1 MSRVSRGFRIT
12 GWVIK
17 SLFYVLVFSVIAFLL
32 WRIGSSGNPK
42 SMKTITPNEKLCA
55 AYERTQGKPEMFRQ
69 EQNILTRGES
79 NAGYFAV
86 TECLFIPDANQI
98 QIVVR
103 YNNSTI
109 RATAQDYSLEAVPS
123 RDTELYDIS
132 LTIATDRTPSVT
144 EDNAGNDP
152 EAVAFTRVFPSS
164 VSADTKNLYNYR
176 RLVFDLDEVG
186 LSLGDLVSTDLL
198 LAVYA
203 DIYYNGDIRYDEPA
217 YGTLCLYDYVTER
230 EPASLERRD
239 RKAIEAYREP

>member
-17 SLFYVLVFSVIAFLL
+17 SLFYIVIFSVIFFLL
-32 WRIGSSGNPK
+32 WRIFSSGNPR
-42 SMKTITPNEKLCA
+42 SMQALTPNEKLCA
-55 AYERTQGKPEMFRQ
+55 AYERTEGELSMFRQ
-69 EQNILTRGES
+69 EQNILTRAES

-86 TECLFIPDANQI
+86 TECIFIPEANQI

-109 RATAQDYSLEAVPS
+109 RATAEDYALSEVPT

-132 LTIATDRTPSVT
+132 LTLATDLTPGVT

-152 EAVAFTRVFPSS
+152 ESVAFVRVHPSS
-164 VSADTKNLYNYR
+164 VSADTRNLYNYR
-176 RLVFDLDEVG
+176 RLVFDLDGTG
-186 LSLGDLVSTDLL
+186 LSLAEMVQTDLL

-203 DIYYNGDIRYDEPA
+203 DVYYNGDIRYDEPA
-217 YGTLCLYDYVTER
+217 YGTLCLYDYVTEC
-230 EPASLERRD
+230 ETAKLSGRD
-239 RKAIEAYREP
+239 RRAIEAYGEP